1 MADLIE
7 YTQPGYRHANNGY
20 KYILLVI
27 DCFSKIVWT
36 RPMKKKNKETTAEAM
51 DSVLSS
57 LDNHPN
63 TVITDEGLEF
73 YNRATND
80 VFQKYG
86 ILQYSI
92 NNNKHCCVCLS
103 FKFGVIGYT
112 LFSK

>member
-1 MADLIE
+1 MADVIE
-7 YTQPGYRHANNGY
+7 YTQPGYRQANNGY

-86 ILQYSI
+86 ILHYSI
-92 NNNKHCCVCLS
+92 KLGKKNIYGGASNPDS
-103 FKFGVIGYT
+103 
-112 LFSK
+112 